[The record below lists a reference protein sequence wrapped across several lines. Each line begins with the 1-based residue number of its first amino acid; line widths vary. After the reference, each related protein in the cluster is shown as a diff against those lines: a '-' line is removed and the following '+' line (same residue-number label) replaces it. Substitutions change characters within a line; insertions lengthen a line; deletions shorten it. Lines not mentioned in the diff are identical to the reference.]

1 MTAAPDAS
9 AADAAAGEPKD
20 SSRLAPTKS
29 AKTRTGGAAH
39 ELLELG
45 KTVFYALLIAFV
57 LRVVLFQP
65 FTIPSESMEPA
76 LLKGDYIIVSK
87 FAYGWSRH
95 SIPFSPPIGHG
106 RLLGRQPKRG
116 DIIVFKLPR
125 DDGRTDYIK
134 RLVGLPGDRIQVI
147 HGAVSINGKPI
158 ARQAM
163 TPGTDST
170 ALTGEFPVAR
180 FRETLA
186 GGKTYVT
193 NSYGPDGPADN
204 TGVYVVPPNCY
215 FMMGDNRDN
224 SEDSRFD
231 PGDIP
236 PGASA
241 CPWNRDTD
249 RFVSPDLGVGF
260 VPFDNLEGRADIILF
275 SWKPGVSVL
284 KPWTWITDA
293 RWGRFFHLL
302 G

>member
-9 AADAAAGEPKD
+9 AADAASGEPKE
-20 SSRLAPTKS
+20 SSRLAKS
-29 AKTRTGGAAH
+29 KTPKTGAVN
-39 ELLELG
+39 ELIELG

-106 RLLGRQPKRG
+106 RLFGQQPKRG

-125 DDGRTDYIK
+125 DDGKTDYIK

-158 ARQAM
+158 PRQAAV
-163 TPGTDST
+163 PGTDQT
-170 ALTGEFPVAR
+170 AFTGEFPVAR

-186 GGKTYVT
+186 SGKSYVV

-236 PGASA
+236 PGASS
-241 CPWNRDTD
+241 CPWNRDVD

-275 SWKPGVSVL
+275 SWKPGVSLL
-284 KPWTWITDA
+284 KPWTWFTDA